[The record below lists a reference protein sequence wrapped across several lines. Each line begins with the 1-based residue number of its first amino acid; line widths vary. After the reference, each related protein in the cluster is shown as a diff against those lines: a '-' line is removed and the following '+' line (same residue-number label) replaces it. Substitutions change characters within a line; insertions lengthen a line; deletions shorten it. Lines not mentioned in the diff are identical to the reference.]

1 MTKTTRFLKMLFMKL
16 PHIGKPK
23 HLGQAH
29 RPSMCFYTKFFLF
42 CADGNTVV
50 RGTMNLLEE
59 CIRERPD
66 NGLRI
71 TCNQR
76 P

>member
-1 MTKTTRFLKMLFMKL
+1 M
-16 PHIGKPK
+16 G
-23 HLGQAH
+23 
-29 RPSMCFYTKFFLF
+29 FYTKFFIF

-50 RGTMNLLEE
+50 CGTMNLLEE

-76 P
+76 L